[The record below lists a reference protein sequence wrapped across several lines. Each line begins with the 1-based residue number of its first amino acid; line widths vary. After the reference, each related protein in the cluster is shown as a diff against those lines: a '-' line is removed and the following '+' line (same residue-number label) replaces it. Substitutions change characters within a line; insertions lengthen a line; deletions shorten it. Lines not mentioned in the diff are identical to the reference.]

1 MAQWLRLR
9 TPNVG
14 GLGLIPGQGTRSHT
28 PQLKI
33 PSTTTET
40 RGSRIN
46 NKYFLN
52 KKIKGQMGLQSAE
65 KAQSVHAAA
74 RTVNGQSWVQR
85 GCPDAQPAGHP
96 DLGERDLSP
105 QSPR

>member
-1 MAQWLRLR
+1 
-9 TPNVG
+9 
-14 GLGLIPGQGTRSHT
+14 
-28 PQLKI
+28 
-33 PSTTTET
+33 
-40 RGSRIN
+40 
-46 NKYFLN
+46 
-52 KKIKGQMGLQSAE
+52 MGLQSAE